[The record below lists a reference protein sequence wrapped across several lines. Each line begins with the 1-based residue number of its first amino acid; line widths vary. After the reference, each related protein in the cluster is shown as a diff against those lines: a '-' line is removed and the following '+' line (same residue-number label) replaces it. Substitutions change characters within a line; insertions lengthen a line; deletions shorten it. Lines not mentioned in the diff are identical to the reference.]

1 MVIYFYICICYIGP
15 RASIQTTITHRYTAK
30 ETFEYI
36 LYSTYVLLIT
46 TPFKGKTNLTQFTMK
61 RKKLTQL
68 FGLMVLMLLMPG
80 ISFAQ
85 NLHVQGRVLDELGEG
100 LIGAGVI
107 IQGTTQGTVTDI
119 DGNYDLPS
127 VPQGAVLEFS
137 CVGYKT
143 MQVQVTS
150 QILNVT
156 LEPDSRLID
165 ESVVVAYGQAN
176 KVTITGAVTAVSG
189 ESLMKSPVANVAN
202 ALQGNLPGVSAVQAS
217 GMPGADEPVIR
228 IRGVGSL
235 NSADPLVLVDGVER
249 PFSQLDPNEIAS
261 ISVLKDA
268 SATAVFGVRGA
279 NGVILVTTKRG
290 EVGKASV
297 TASASAAMQ
306 TIAQF
311 IDFADSYTYGQMYNY
326 TQITDML
333 PVNQWPGSVKIGDY
347 SPYGE
352 NVRFKQDVMEHFR
365 LGDMPRTF
373 PNTDWIDYIMN
384 DAAWQEQA
392 NVNVSGGTEKVRY
405 FVSAGYLN
413 QNSLFKTFSD
423 NKNETFDFQ
432 RLNYR
437 ANLDIEVSKYSQLSL
452 TLGGR
457 MQVRNTMV
465 GGEGFLFRY
474 LQGATPYAGIGVDEE
489 GRHIIA
495 DPNKVGA
502 YDRDAL
508 SNYYNLGYENQS
520 TNALNFDVQYK
531 LDLSFLTKGLDF
543 KAKASYNSEYTAQKY
558 RQNGYGTGLTYV
570 ATLDQ
575 DGNEVLRKENVT
587 WPIPYSEG
595 KWGSRNWYAEA
606 SFNYARRFGKHNI
619 GALLLYNQSKTYY
632 PWDSSNSLYQ
642 SIPKGY
648 VGLVGRVTYD
658 YDTKYLI
665 DFNIGYNG
673 SENFAPGKR
682 YGTFPSVSVGWIPSQ
697 EKWWAPVK
705 DVVSYLKFR
714 GSYGLVGNDNTN
726 GARFLYLPGTWQF
739 FQGHM
744 GWNPQTQGANFGT
757 NGNWLQGV
765 RELTAGNPNVTW
777 EKATK
782 INVGVDAGF
791 FNDKLHAYVDVFWE
805 DRKDILVSNSSTL
818 PAVTSLPANYVN
830 EGRVKNHGFEVTLNW
845 EQKIGDFRYSI
856 SPNFAYAKNKVIE
869 MLEVKP
875 MYDYLSRTGHPVGQR
890 FGYELFEFYQPGTEE
905 RYYEKYGVFMPDQ
918 NIDIKYGDC
927 VYVDLNNDGKIDQND
942 QKPLGYTDNP
952 EITYSLNF
960 NFQYKGFDFTMLWIG
975 ADHVSRQL
983 NGYFR
988 DQFGSTNTSALTQWV
1003 ADNSWT
1009 EDNPDAILPRI
1020 SFTNRVHNNR
1030 DSQAW
1035 VVDSKYVRLK
1045 NVEIGYTITPKKG
1058 SFFNYV
1064 RVYASGNNLL
1074 TFADFKGNDPEAPGS
1089 GLDHGMRYPMTRL
1102 FNIGAQIN
1110 F

>member
-1 MVIYFYICICYIGP
+1 M
-15 RASIQTTITHRYTAK
+15 QTTITHRYTAK

-150 QILNVT
+150 QQLNVT

-333 PVNQWPGSVKIGDY
+333 PVDQWPGSVKIGDY
-347 SPYGE
+347 SPYGD
-352 NVRFKQDVMEHFR
+352 NVKFKQDVMNHFR
-365 LGDMPRTF
+365 LGDMPRTY

-457 MQVRNTMV
+457 MQDRNTMG

-520 TNALNFDVQYK
+520 TNALNFDIQYK

-570 ATLDQ
+570 ATLDEN
-575 DGNEVLRKENVT
+575 GNEVLRKENVT

-619 GALLLYNQSKTYY
+619 GGLLLYNQSKTYY

-658 YDTKYLI
+658 YDTKYLL

-777 EKATK
+777 ETATK

-918 NIDIKYGDC
+918 NINIKYGDC

-960 NFQYKGFDFTMLWIG
+960 NFQWKGLDFTMLWIG

-1045 NVEIGYTITPKKG
+1045 NVEIGYTFAPKKG

-1089 GLDHGMRYPMTRL
+1089 GLDYGMRYPMTRL

>member
-1 MVIYFYICICYIGP
+1 
-15 RASIQTTITHRYTAK
+15 
-30 ETFEYI
+30 
-36 LYSTYVLLIT
+36 
-46 TPFKGKTNLTQFTMK
+46 
-61 RKKLTQL
+61 
-68 FGLMVLMLLMPG
+68 MLLMPG

-85 NLHVQGRVLDELGEG
+85 NLHVQGKVLDELGEG

-107 IQGTTQGTVTDI
+107 IQGTTQGTVTDV

-143 MQVQVTS
+143 KQVQVTS
-150 QILNVT
+150 QRLNVT

-165 ESVVVAYGQAN
+165 ESVVVAYGQQN

-297 TASASAAMQ
+297 TASASAAVQ

-311 IDFADSYTYGQMYNY
+311 IDFTDSYTYGQMYNY
-326 TQITDML
+326 TQITDSYS
-333 PVNQWPGSVKIGDY
+333 PDQWPSSVKIDDY
-347 SPYGE
+347 TPY
-352 NVRFKQDVMEHFR
+352 NDLVRFKQDVMEHFR

-373 PNTDWIDYIMN
+373 PNTDWIDYVMN
-384 DAAWQEQA
+384 DQAWQEQA

-413 QNSLFKTFSD
+413 QNSLFKTFSS
-423 NKNETFDFQ
+423 NKNETFDYQ

-457 MQVRNTMV
+457 MQDRNTM
-465 GGEGFLFRY
+465 GSGEGFLFRY
-474 LQGATPYAGIGVDEE
+474 LQGATPYAGYGIDEE
-489 GRHIIA
+489 GRHIIS
-495 DPNKVGA
+495 DVNLVGPF
-502 YDRDAL
+502 DRDAL
-508 SNYYNLGYENQS
+508 SNYYDLGYVNES
-520 TNALNFDVQYK
+520 TNVLNFDIQYK
-531 LDLSFLTKGLDF
+531 LDLSFITKCLAF
-543 KAKASYNSEYTAQKY
+543 KAKASYNSEYTAQKN
-558 RQNGYGTGLTYV
+558 RQNGFGTGLTYV
-570 ATLDQ
+570 ATIV
-575 DGNEVLRKENVT
+575 DGKEVLRKENIT
-587 WPIPYSEG
+587 WPIPYNES
-595 KWGSRNWYAEA
+595 KWGNRNWYAEA
-606 SFNYARRFGKHNI
+606 SLNYGRRVGKHNL
-619 GALLLYNQSKTYY
+619 GGLLLYNQSKSYY
-632 PWDSSNSLYQ
+632 PWDSDGSIYQ

-658 YDTKYLI
+658 YDTKYLL

-682 YGTFPSVSVGWIPSQ
+682 YGTFPSVSVGWIPSA
-697 EKWWAPVK
+697 ESWWEPIKNAVGYFK
-705 DVVSYLKFR
+705 LR
-714 GSYGLVGNDNTN
+714 ASYGIVGNDSTN

-739 FQGHM
+739 YTGSM
-744 GWNPQTQGANFGT
+744 TWNPQERGTNFGT
-757 NGNWLQGV
+757 NGNWLQAV
-765 RELTAGNPNVTW
+765 KELTTGNPNVTW
-777 EKATK
+777 ETARKT
-782 INVGVDAGF
+782 NVGVDAAF
-791 FNDKLHAYVDVFWE
+791 FKDRLHAYVDFFWE
-805 DRKDILVSNSSTL
+805 DRQDILVSNASTL
-818 PAVTSLPANYVN
+818 SAVTSLPSGYVN

-845 EQKIGDFRYSI
+845 EQKFGDFRYSI
-856 SPNFAYAKNKVIE
+856 SPNFAFARNKVIE

-890 FGYELFEFYQPGTEE
+890 FGYDLFEYYEPGATEE
-905 RYYEKYGVFMPDQ
+905 RYFATYGVEMPDQ
-918 NIDIKYGDC
+918 VTAIKPGDC
-927 VYVDLNNDGKIDQND
+927 VFVDLNADGKVDQND

-952 EITYSLNF
+952 EITYSMNF

-975 ADHVSRQL
+975 ADRVSRQL

-1009 EDNPDAILPRI
+1009 VDNQDALLPRI
-1020 SFTNRVHNNR
+1020 SFTNRTHNNR

-1035 VVDSKYVRLK
+1035 VIDSKYVRLK

-1074 TFADFKGNDPEAPGS
+1074 TFSDFKGNDPEAPGS
-1089 GLDHGMRYPMTRL
+1089 GLDFGVRYPMTRVI
-1102 FNIGAQIN
+1102 NIGAQVN

>member
-1 MVIYFYICICYIGP
+1 MFGLV
-15 RASIQTTITHRYTAK
+15 A
-30 ETFEYI
+30 
-36 LYSTYVLLIT
+36 VLL
-46 TPFKGKTNLTQFTMK
+46 L
-61 RKKLTQL
+61 
-68 FGLMVLMLLMPG
+68 
-80 ISFAQ
+80 ISGQIFAQ
-85 NLHVQGRVLDELGEG
+85 NLNVHGKVLDENGEG
-100 LIGAGVI
+100 LIGAGVV
-107 IQGTTQGTVTDI
+107 IQGTTQGTITDV
-119 DGNYDLPS
+119 DGSYQLS
-127 VPQGAVLEFS
+127 VPQGSTLEFS
-137 CVGYKT
+137 CVGYKA
-143 MQVQVTS
+143 QLVQVTGPN
-150 QILNVT
+150 LTVT
-156 LEPDSRLID
+156 LAPDSKLID
-165 ESVVVAYGQAN
+165 ESVVVAYGSQN
-176 KVTITGAVTAVSG
+176 KVTITGAVTAVG
-189 ESLMKSPVANVAN
+189 GDALMKSPVPNVAN
-202 ALQGNLPGVSAVQAS
+202 ALQGNLPGVTAVQPS

-235 NSADPLVLVDGVER
+235 NSAEPLVLVDGVER
-249 PFSQLDPNEIAS
+249 PFSQLDPNEIES

-297 TASASAAMQ
+297 SASFSTAAQ
-306 TIAQF
+306 TISQF
-311 IDFADSYTYGQMYNY
+311 IDFADSYTYGQMWNY
-326 TQITDML
+326 TAITDAL
-333 PVNQWPGSVKIGDY
+333 DPADWPGSVTIANY
-347 SPYGE
+347 TPYEG
-352 NVRFKQDVMEHFR
+352 NGIRFNQEVMEHFR
-365 LGDMPRTF
+365 TGDMPTTF

-384 DAAWQEQA
+384 DVALQEQA
-392 NVNVSGGTEKVRY
+392 NVNVSGGTDKVRY
-405 FVSAGYLN
+405 FVSAGFLN
-413 QNSLFKTFSD
+413 QNSLLKTFSQ

-437 ANLDIEVSKYSQLSL
+437 ANLDIDITKRSTLSL

-457 MQVRNTMV
+457 MQDRNTMG

-474 LQGATPYAGIGVDEE
+474 LQGATPYAGIGIDEQ
-489 GRHIIA
+489 GRHIISDA
-495 DPNKVGA
+495 NIVGPF
-502 YDRDAL
+502 DRDAL
-508 SNYYNLGYENQS
+508 SNYYDLGYENQS
-520 TNALNFDVQYK
+520 TNALNFDIQYK
-531 LDLSFLTKGLDF
+531 LDMGFLTKGLDF
-543 KAKASYNSEYTAQKY
+543 KVKASYNSEYTAQKY
-558 RQNGYGTGLTYV
+558 RQNGYGTGVHYV
-570 ATLDQ
+570 ATIV
-575 DGNEVLRKENVT
+575 DGQEVLRKENVT

-606 SFNYARRFGKHNI
+606 SFNYARRFGKHNV

-632 PWDSSNSLYQ
+632 PWDSDDSIYQ

-658 YDTKYLI
+658 YDTKYLL

-705 DVVSYLKFR
+705 NVISYLKFR

-739 FQGHM
+739 YNGSM
-744 GWNPQTQGANFGT
+744 TWNPQERGANFGV
-757 NGNWLQGV
+757 NGNWLPAV
-765 RELTAGNPNVTW
+765 KELTAGNPNVTW

-782 INVGVDAGF
+782 INIGMDAGF
-791 FNDKLHAYVDVFWE
+791 FQDKLHAYVDFFWE
-805 DRKDILVSNSSTL
+805 DRKDILVSNASTL

-856 SPNFAYAKNKVIE
+856 SPNFAFARNQIIE
-869 MLEVKP
+869 MLEVPP
-875 MYDYLSRTGHPVGQR
+875 MYDYLSRTGLPVGQR
-890 FGYELFEFYQPGTEE
+890 FGYDLFEFYEPGATEE
-905 RYYEKYGVFMPDQ
+905 RYFAKYGVEMPDQ
-918 NIDIKYGDC
+918 VSAIKPGDC
-927 VYVDLNNDGKIDQND
+927 VYVDLNGDNVIDAND

-952 EITYSLNF
+952 EITFSVNF
-960 NFQYKGFDFTMLWIG
+960 NFQWKGLDFTMLWIG

-988 DQFGSTNTSALTQWV
+988 DQFGSTNTSALTQYV

-1009 EDNPDAILPRI
+1009 EDNTDAILPRI

-1035 VVDSKYVRLK
+1035 VIDSRYIRLK
-1045 NVEIGYTITPKKG
+1045 NVEIGYAFVPKQKDA
-1058 SFFNYV
+1058 FFNYI

-1089 GLDHGMRYPMTRL
+1089 GLDYGVRYPMTRL
-1102 FNIGAQIN
+1102 FNIGVQVN